1 LTGDRNQPTVKDIAE
16 EPIQTRHKGVRI
28 LHTRKVP
35 ILDAAGRPQYV
46 LGITEDI
53 TERRQVDESVRLYDQ
68 IFENMQI
75 GLYVYHLENI
85 DDDSTLRAI
94 ASNPAATL
102 FTGLEMA
109 DVLGM
114 TIDEIFPHLRSKNIP
129 QAFASVILSQKA
141 VELEDID
148 CDEGGR
154 ITRAFSIKAFPLPNN
169 CVGVAFEN
177 ITARKCLELELQVA
191 LEKTE
196 HSNNSCA
203 R

>member
-1 LTGDRNQPTVKDIAE
+1 
-16 EPIQTRHKGVRI
+16 
-28 LHTRKVP
+28 
-35 ILDAAGRPQYV
+35 
-46 LGITEDI
+46 
-53 TERRQVDESVRLYDQ
+53 
-68 IFENMQI
+68 MQI

-114 TIDEIFPHLRSKNIP
+114 TIDEIFPQLRSKNIP
-129 QAFASVILSQKA
+129 QAFASVIRTQKA

-148 CDEGGR
+148 GDEGGR

-177 ITARKCLELELQVA
+177 ITA
-191 LEKTE
+191 
-196 HSNNSCA
+196 
-203 R
+203 